1 VGSSTDAQAAYETA
15 VKQSVAFY
23 YYLNSLNTTGGAVLA
38 PPTLEEV
45 NTFVDAST
53 IAYTGGTTAK
63 LALIWTQ
70 KWLHLG
76 FLQSTQAWAEYRRT
90 NYPQLTFPSATLSG
104 MKDRHSDWSI
114 LPMRSLITPKIT
126 RRYSLPILVTPEY
139 SGCELG
145 LPSIT
150 QKGL

>member
-1 VGSSTDAQAAYETA
+1 LNGGSSTDAQAAYETA

-104 MKDRHSDWSI
+104 YERPPLRLVYPSNEKSYNTENYQAVQPAD
-114 LPMRSLITPKIT
+114 T
-126 RRYSLPILVTPEY
+126 RDTRIFWDVN
-139 SGCELG
+139 
-145 LPSIT
+145 
-150 QKGL
+150 